1 MRRNHEDY
9 RELLERATKDKLSDL
24 LTRATAESYIEERL
38 SLMRPDESC
47 AVMIIDLDD
56 FKLVNDTYGHQSGDE
71 VIIHTARALSGSFRT
86 DDIVSRWGGDEFLVF
101 LSGSLNS
108 DIVYNKAREVSEKL
122 QFIIGQDPG
131 IAVSASIGIY
141 IETTGQRNFREM
153 FRKADEAL
161 YSVKRTGKHGI
172 SIKMDEKLLDVE
184 EDKARGMRPMQIS
197 DLHEGFNNGIALL
210 EVAEDIEIIYVNS
223 GFCTMLKDKAENFIY
238 ERPLQEIV
246 HPDDWAA
253 FSELLHHAVETST
266 SITHV
271 YQLSW

>member
-1 MRRNHEDY
+1 MSEKELRRNHEDY

-108 DIVYNKAREVSEKL
+108 DIVHNKAALRSLHPSV
-122 QFIIGQDPG
+122 FI
-131 IAVSASIGIY
+131 
-141 IETTGQRNFREM
+141 
-153 FRKADEAL
+153 
-161 YSVKRTGKHGI
+161 
-172 SIKMDEKLLDVE
+172 
-184 EDKARGMRPMQIS
+184 
-197 DLHEGFNNGIALL
+197 
-210 EVAEDIEIIYVNS
+210 
-223 GFCTMLKDKAENFIY
+223 LK
-238 ERPLQEIV
+238 Q
-246 HPDDWAA
+246 PDR
-253 FSELLHHAVETST
+253 ETSGKC
-266 SITHV
+266 SARQMKHCI
-271 YQLSW
+271 Q